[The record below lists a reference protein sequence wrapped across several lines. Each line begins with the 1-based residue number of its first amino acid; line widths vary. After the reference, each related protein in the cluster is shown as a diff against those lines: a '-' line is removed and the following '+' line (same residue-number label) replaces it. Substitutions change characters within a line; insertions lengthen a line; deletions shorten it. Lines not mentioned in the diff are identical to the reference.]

1 MSKHVPRERENM
13 KIKPEEYV
21 EEQGTVLDPDES
33 PYAATLTGF
42 GETEGQYGPRL
53 VWQFEVEVDDEV
65 VEAAAFSSYSMAD
78 GKKQSNL
85 IKWTKALV
93 GELPEEGIDLDDL
106 IGKACRV
113 DVTNYTKQNGIVK
126 NKVTEVRA
134 PKKGQK
140 ARKVEKEEQAPTSG
154 KSDVEIDEK
163 DFEDLPF

>member
-1 MSKHVPRERENM
+1 MRV
-13 KIKPEEYV
+13 KPEEYV
-21 EEQGTVLDPDES
+21 EEQGTVLEEDIYP
-33 PYAATLTGF
+33 ATLTGF
-42 GETEGQYGPRL
+42 GETEGQFGPRL
-53 VWQFEVEVDDEV
+53 VWQFEVEHEGEV

-85 IKWTKALV
+85 IKWTKALLG
-93 GELPEEGIDLDDL
+93 GEIPDDGIDLDDL
-106 IGKACRV
+106 VGKACRV

-140 ARKVEKEEQAPTSG
+140 ARKVEKKEQAPASN

-163 DFEDLPF
+163 DFDDIPF